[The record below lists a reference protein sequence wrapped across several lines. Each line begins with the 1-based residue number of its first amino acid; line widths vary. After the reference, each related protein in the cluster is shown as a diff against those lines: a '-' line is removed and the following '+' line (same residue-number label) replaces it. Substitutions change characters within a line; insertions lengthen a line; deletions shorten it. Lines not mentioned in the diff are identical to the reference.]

1 MMNGSVT
8 VNGNNKRTEEQ
19 PLTIKHYN
27 PVNVTM
33 GEAVGTI
40 MLGLVALFLL
50 IALLRS
56 QARNR
61 KLLQR
66 LDGEG

>member
-1 MMNGSVT
+1 MNGSVT
-8 VNGNNKRTEEQ
+8 VSGNNERADEQ

-33 GEAVGTI
+33 AEAVGTI

-66 LDGEG
+66 LAGEG